1 MSWLPCKD
9 WHHRPMQG
17 WSGWWATHRVGS
29 SCSAWGQQAALE
41 DMQCVISLIWIVST
55 LWMMCMYTNF
65 IATCTSTFIVCDIMQ
80 YMRNLTAWSECHLA
94 NQSMKWYS
102 RRKRQLLTRKGGAP
116 RWSKRLAVH
125 PHMVAVSTWW
135 LSGLVSSRTNVLGFN
150 EIEQQPHWTYT
161 NSIHVKNSTHA
172 WT

>member
-80 YMRNLTAWSECHLA
+80 YMRNLTAWSDECHLA
-94 NQSMKWYS
+94 NQSMNWYS
-102 RRKRQLLTRKGGAP
+102 TCRTKTWKQWRHCSRTPSGTFHHSVTRKLKNW
-116 RWSKRLAVH
+116 RMVRCLKLWKTCWNRLCRQ
-125 PHMVAVSTWW
+125 T
-135 LSGLVSSRTNVLGFN
+135 
-150 EIEQQPHWTYT
+150 
-161 NSIHVKNSTHA
+161 
-172 WT
+172 